1 MGSYR
6 AVGAGDCNPMWTANW
21 FDPLGRDR
29 PTRAEESA
37 AAVELLEVRRPEG
50 VMILIRT
57 RIYP

>member
-37 AAVELLEVRRPEG
+37 LAGNCSRCGGPRA
-50 VMILIRT
+50 
-57 RIYP
+57 